1 MILNARISNGF
12 TTSDG
17 LTFTNG
23 ESTMVTVGGGGNVD
37 GYPVTRPSIVLD
49 PVDSS
54 RNVLKFTSTC
64 PTDTYSPNIT
74 RSQVDLVSPSWIKTL
89 TEKWLLWDIYV
100 PSATVNS
107 GHMVA
112 ILSIYSNNS
121 GAPAI
126 RPGCFHAFI
135 GDGSNDVPVGMVGF
149 RSNTSAWYPRLVV
162 NVPSEKFL
170 DRWVE
175 IVVNIDLEGTN
186 KDGCV
191 HIWLDGE
198 LIYSAVRVN
207 TVYTDTVDVHYKPGG
222 VYFWETSPSNG
233 EWYSYSAGMV
243 IGDSEFKTFNQFASA
258 ANART
263 QQSKSGEYSGN
274 PSISFSGKDYG
285 KN

>member
-12 TTSDG
+12 TTADG
-17 LTFTNG
+17 ITFTNG
-23 ESTMVTVGGGGNVD
+23 ESTMTTVAGGGYAD
-37 GYPVTRPSIVLD
+37 GYPVKRPEIVVD
-49 PVDSS
+49 PLLGN

-64 PTDTYSPNIT
+64 PTDTYASTLT
-74 RSQVDLVSPSWIKTL
+74 RSQVDLASPSWIRTL
-89 TEKWLLWDIYV
+89 SEKWLLWDIYV
-100 PSATVNS
+100 PSETINS

-135 GDGSNDVPVGMVGF
+135 GDGTNDVPVGMVGF

-162 NVPSEKFL
+162 NVPIEKFI
-170 DRWVE
+170 DKWVE
-175 IVVNIDLEGTN
+175 IVVNIDLKGSN
-186 KDGCV
+186 KDGCI

-207 TVYTDTVDVHYKPGG
+207 TIYTDTVDVHYKPGG
-222 VYFWETSPSNG
+222 VYFWQTSPSTG

-243 IGDSEFKTFNQFASA
+243 IGDSTYSTFSQFTSA
-258 ANART
+258 AGARI
-263 QQSKSGEYSGN
+263 QESRQGEYSGN